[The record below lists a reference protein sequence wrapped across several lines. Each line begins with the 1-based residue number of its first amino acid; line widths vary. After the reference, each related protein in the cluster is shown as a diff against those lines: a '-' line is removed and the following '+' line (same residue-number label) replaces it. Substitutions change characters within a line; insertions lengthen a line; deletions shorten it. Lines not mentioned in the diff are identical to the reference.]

1 MQNDLL
7 IDAHVFID
15 GTLGKVRL
23 SHPEGIAI
31 AADGSIWCGGDRGE
45 IYRIEPDGSSFDLIA
60 STGGF
65 SLGMAFDADSNL
77 YVCDL
82 GSSSVFKLN
91 TTNGVLSQLT
101 NPNLGMKVPNYPV
114 WDRQRNRL
122 LVSDSNSPKIPGP
135 GIWSIDVQTGVGSLW
150 SDEAFDFANGL
161 AFTPDGNS
169 LLVVESWGKIIS
181 KIDIESDGSAGKK
194 SLYLENLGAIP
205 DGLAF
210 DDFGNLFIACYEPS
224 QIMVL
229 DRSGKLNILIQDLD
243 AHLLCHPT
251 NIAFRGSSIFATNLG
266 RWHITK
272 INTTTTSKS
281 LI

>member
-1 MQNDLL
+1 
-7 IDAHVFID
+7 
-15 GTLGKVRL
+15 
-23 SHPEGIAI
+23 
-31 AADGSIWCGGDRGE
+31 
-45 IYRIEPDGSSFDLIA
+45 
-60 STGGF
+60 
-65 SLGMAFDADSNL
+65 
-77 YVCDL
+77 
-82 GSSSVFKLN
+82 
-91 TTNGVLSQLT
+91 
-101 NPNLGMKVPNYPV
+101 MKVPNYPV

-122 LVSDSNSPKIPGP
+122 LVSDSNSPKVPGP

-161 AFTPDGNS
+161 AFTPDGKS

-181 KIDIESDGSAGKK
+181 KIDIESDDSAGKK
-194 SLYLENLGAIP
+194 SLYLGNLGAIP

-229 DRSGKLNILIQDLD
+229 DKSGKLNILIQDLD

-272 INTTTTSKS
+272 INTTTTSKG

>member
-65 SLGMAFDADSNL
+65 SLGMAFDSDLNL

-194 SLYLENLGAIP
+194 SLYLGNLGAIP

-229 DRSGKLNILIQDLD
+229 DRSGKLNILIKDLD

-272 INTTTTSKS
+272 INTTTTSKG

>member
-1 MQNDLL
+1 
-7 IDAHVFID
+7 
-15 GTLGKVRL
+15 
-23 SHPEGIAI
+23 
-31 AADGSIWCGGDRGE
+31 
-45 IYRIEPDGSSFDLIA
+45 
-60 STGGF
+60 
-65 SLGMAFDADSNL
+65 
-77 YVCDL
+77 
-82 GSSSVFKLN
+82 
-91 TTNGVLSQLT
+91 
-101 NPNLGMKVPNYPV
+101 MKVPNYPV

-229 DRSGKLNILIQDLD
+229 DRSQDLD

-272 INTTTTSKS
+272 INTTTTSKG